1 MMRRETAYKL
11 AGRRHHHR
19 GAAVAGLE
27 KTREIRFR
35 PLPPG
40 QVERAVESLGHL
52 SRLFV
57 DRGARP
63 LSVVVRYS
71 IMDYSLEVLES
82 ALIDAGFHLDQSLY
96 VKLCRALVHFCEET
110 QRHNLLSPERLI
122 KQSNEVYI
130 KAYAHHPHGDH
141 DDTPPELREYK

>member
-11 AGRRHHHR
+11 AGRHHDQR
-19 GAAVAGLE
+19 GVVVAGLD
-27 KTREIRFR
+27 KVREIRFR

-40 QVERAVESLGHL
+40 QVDRALRSLRQLEGLTVECGS
-52 SRLFV
+52 
-57 DRGARP
+57 RP

-71 IMDYSLEVLES
+71 ILEYSLEVLEL
-82 ALIDAGFHLDQSLY
+82 ALSDAGFHLDQSLF
-96 VKLCRALVHFCEET
+96 VKLRRAIVNFCEET
-110 QRHNLLSPERLI
+110 QRHNLLSPERLV

-130 KAYAHHPHGDH
+130 KAYDHHPHGDH